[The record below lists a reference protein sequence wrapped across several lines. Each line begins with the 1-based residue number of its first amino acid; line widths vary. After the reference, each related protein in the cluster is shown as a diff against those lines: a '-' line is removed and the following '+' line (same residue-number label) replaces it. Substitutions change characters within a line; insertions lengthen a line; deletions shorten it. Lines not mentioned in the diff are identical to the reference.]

1 MPPRTNKIPL
11 ERIRILLRQAEETHP
26 TNPQLAQRYI
36 DLATKIAMRTRTHL
50 PTELRRR
57 ICRNCNTLIIPGAN
71 SRTRI
76 RQRREPHVAI
86 TCLQCG
92 HITRIPTRRRQP

>member
-1 MPPRTNKIPL
+1 MPPRNNKIPL
-11 ERIRILLRQAEETHP
+11 ERIRILLRQAEETH
-26 TNPQLAQRYI
+26 TTDPQLAQRYV

-50 PTELRRR
+50 PAELRRR
-57 ICRNCNTLIIPGAN
+57 ICRNCNTILIPGAN

-76 RQRREPHVAI
+76 RQRREHHVTI

-92 HITRIPTRRRQP
+92 HITRIPTRRRRP